1 MDQQEEGSPI
11 FLVPE
16 VILEEKIFACC
27 GNLKELS
34 LTCQYFH
41 DIISKSRLLMKRF
54 QLEIKENSYNHQVI
68 STILASKRQYSRIE
82 FSNLKCFVNKV
93 AAENPNLKG

>member
-16 VILEEKIFACC
+16 VILEEKIFARC

-54 QLEIKENSYNHQVI
+54 QLK
-68 STILASKRQYSRIE
+68 IE
-82 FSNLKCFVNKV
+82 
-93 AAENPNLKG
+93 KGGGFLQPPSHFHDPRFQETVLSH